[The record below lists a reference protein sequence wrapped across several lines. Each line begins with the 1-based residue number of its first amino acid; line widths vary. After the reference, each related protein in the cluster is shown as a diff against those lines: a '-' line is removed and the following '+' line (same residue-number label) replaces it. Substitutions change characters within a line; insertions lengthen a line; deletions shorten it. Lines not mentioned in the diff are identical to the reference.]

1 MKTDNVDL
9 SIKRLATPIF
19 VSLQPLI
26 LASESPR
33 RIRLLRSLGVTV
45 EVIPSGIE
53 EGDDPK
59 QEPSTLAT
67 CRAKEKAQ
75 AVSRLYPHSWVLSAD
90 TIVVLQ
96 DTIFGKPETAEQAIA
111 MLQQLSGQRH
121 HVLSGLCLMRLDPP
135 FERVTAVRTEVRFKP
150 ITDAEIRAY
159 VKTGEPRIRP
169 APMAFR
175 EEGHSW
181 WNPFMGPTRMWSVCP
196 SLKRWNGC
204 WNSELSLLRGEPSH
218 PSRHRYPADGGR

>member
-1 MKTDNVDL
+1 LKTGKVDL
-9 SIKRLATPIF
+9 SIKRSATPIF
-19 VSLQPLI
+19 VNLQPLI

-33 RIRLLRSLGVTV
+33 RVRLLRSLGVTI

-59 QEPSTLAT
+59 QEPGILAT

-75 AVSRLYPHSWVLSAD
+75 AVSSLYPHSWVLSAD

-111 MLQQLSGQRH
+111 MLQKLSGQRH
-121 HVLSGLCLMRLDPP
+121 HVFSGLCLMRLAPP
-135 FERVTAVRTEVRFKP
+135 FERVAAVRTEVRFKP

-159 VKTGEPRIRP
+159 VKTGEPLDKAGAYGIQGRGAFVVESILGSYTNVVGLPLAETLEWLLEQRIVTPVR
-169 APMAFR
+169 
-175 EEGHSW
+175 
-181 WNPFMGPTRMWSVCP
+181 
-196 SLKRWNGC
+196 
-204 WNSELSLLRGEPSH
+204 
-218 PSRHRYPADGGR
+218 D